1 VPPTSPSTD
10 KFKRYRA
17 RLRARGLRQIQLWVP
32 DINSPGFQQELA
44 RQVRETKNVPEDNE
58 ALDLIEHAGE
68 WEE

>member
-1 VPPTSPSTD
+1 MPSPSSD

-32 DINSPGFQQELA
+32 DISSPGFQQEMA
-44 RQVRETKNVPEDNE
+44 RQIRETENMPEENE
-58 ALDLIEHAGE
+58 ALDLIEQAGD